1 MKKQS
6 IQRTVRT
13 MSAVCTGGFTALAL
27 AATASAQCPT
37 QGGGGAVY
45 IQPQPVYYPP
55 QGWVQPSQPQSTCPI
70 HGNVIYPGETI
81 IYPDSGTV
89 IDVAPPTGPVIDNP
103 GVVTGEV
110 VPGTPNIGGTEPT
123 TPEEVKPP
131 QPWAQWADMPPLRGD
146 FPAMVHQV
154 AGDVDWLLVSH
165 GDKFSAE
172 TRSLLSEGK
181 ALLDTSCRVCDEDTD
196 LFAGTEG
203 GDETVRDVTS
213 QLKQFRDLVGQS
225 LKRSDMQQLLQT
237 ASVARADKSK
247 LGQVMG
253 SLDGPTKQKMFALFA
268 LETLEKRAN
277 SLVDAAESVEQG
289 TFRPVE
295 ADVVASELKVGDLAP
310 DFTLQTVDG
319 GTVSLA
325 NFKGQSVAL
334 VFSRGHF
341 CPYCMNQINQLI
353 EKAPALK
360 EQNATILPVFRELKP
375 GTSAAD
381 GITGL
386 RGFKQK
392 VNPPFPL
399 AIDFGSNATSQY
411 STNGHFST
419 YIVGP
424 DGKIASV
431 LRGVKYIRPSGE
443 AIVEAAANAGTTEVS
458 LQ

>member
-6 IQRTVRT
+6 VHRIART
-13 MSAVCTGGFTALAL
+13 MSAVCAGGISALAL
-27 AATASAQCPT
+27 VTTASAQCPT
-37 QGGGGAVY
+37 QGTGGHIY
-45 IQPQPVYYPP
+45 IQPQQVYYPP
-55 QGWVQPSQPQSTCPI
+55 QGWVQQPPSTYPI
-70 HGNVIYPGETI
+70 HGQVICPGETI

-89 IDVAPPTGPVIDNP
+89 IDVAPPTGPVIDNS
-103 GVVTGEV
+103 GVVTGEIL
-110 VPGTPNIGGTEPT
+110 PGTSDGSGTKPIVS
-123 TPEEVKPP
+123 EEVKPP
-131 QPWAQWADMPPLRGD
+131 QPWKQWADMPPLRGD
-146 FPAMVHQV
+146 FPAMLHQV

-165 GDKFSAE
+165 GDKFSPE
-172 TRSLLSEGK
+172 TRSLLGEGK
-181 ALLDTSCRVCDEDTD
+181 VLLDTSCRVCDEDTD

-213 QLKQFRDLVGQS
+213 QLKQFRDMVGQS
-225 LKRSDMQQLLQT
+225 LQQSDMQQLLQT
-237 ASVARADKSK
+237 AAVARADKSK

-268 LETLEKRAN
+268 LETLEKRAD
-277 SLVDAAESVEQG
+277 SLVKAAESVEQG

-295 ADVVASELKVGDLAP
+295 ADVVASELKVGDQAP
-310 DFTLQTVDG
+310 DFTLQTIDG
-319 GTVSLA
+319 GTVSLVD
-325 NFKGQSVAL
+325 FRGQSVAM

-341 CPYCMNQINQLI
+341 CPYCMNQISQLI

-360 EQNATILPVFRELKP
+360 QQNATILPVFRELKP
-375 GTSAAD
+375 GTQTAD
-381 GITGL
+381 GIKGL

-411 STNGHFST
+411 STNGHFSS

-424 DGKIASV
+424 DGKIAAI

-443 AIVEAAANAGTTEVS
+443 AIVEAVANAGTSEVS
-458 LQ
+458 LR